1 MIQLSVFLCPFILPS
16 HSQVIMA
23 TIERHKQNSETFN
36 KAFNSSFSREDDHV
50 PESPG
55 PWSSTAIDSDGF
67 QERVSCCHCLF
78 LEMICGGEQKRKAA
92 AEDVKGSRAVPLPG
106 FEVSTV
112 PPATAD
118 KPEVK
123 HVFKLSHTQQNFL
136 LSAQDA
142 ELQAK
147 WVEVLSK
154 AARAEAPTET
164 LTSLTEHRKSQ

>member
-1 MIQLSVFLCPFILPS
+1 MITYLVIFI
-16 HSQVIMA
+16 QYN
-23 TIERHKQNSETFN
+23 EK
-36 KAFNSSFSREDDHV
+36 
-50 PESPG
+50 
-55 PWSSTAIDSDGF
+55 PWLT
-67 QERVSCCHCLF
+67 
-78 LEMICGGEQKRKAA
+78 
-92 AEDVKGSRAVPLPG
+92 DVKGSRAVPLPG

-154 AARAEAPTET
+154 AARAEVPTET